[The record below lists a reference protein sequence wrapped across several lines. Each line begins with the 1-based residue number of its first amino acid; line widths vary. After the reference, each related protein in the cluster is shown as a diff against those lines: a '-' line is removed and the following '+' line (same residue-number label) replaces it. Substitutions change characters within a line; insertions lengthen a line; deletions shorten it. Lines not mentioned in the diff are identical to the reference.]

1 VTSSGGGFRCAV
13 GLPAPLRAADAI
25 ERREELAEAFGVSA
39 SRLSVTGAGRR
50 VVVLIGDAGRPEG
63 PVGSDVEGE

>member
-1 VTSSGGGFRCAV
+1 
-13 GLPAPLRAADAI
+13 LRAADAI